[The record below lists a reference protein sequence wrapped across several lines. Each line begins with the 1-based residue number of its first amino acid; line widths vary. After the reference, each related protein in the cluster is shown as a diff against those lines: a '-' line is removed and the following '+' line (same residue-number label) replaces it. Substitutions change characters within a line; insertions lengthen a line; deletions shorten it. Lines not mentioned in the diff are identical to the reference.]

1 MVEPV
6 RPTAMGPQKY
16 KNETRSIY
24 ISVAIISVFFFFM
37 CPAMGRANERKKIQ
51 NETEVRGKPA
61 IQVCL

>member
-24 ISVAIISVFFFFM
+24 ISVAIISVFSFFYV
-37 CPAMGRANERKKIQ
+37 PRYGPGE
-51 NETEVRGKPA
+51 
-61 IQVCL
+61 